1 MKNIISINNM
11 KKLALIP
18 VVMLVLLISSCEDII
33 DLKPYSAISD
43 ATAFS
48 TPSLVILSVNG
59 MYNGAEIGYYDGGYR
74 GYPFGAAFVEQGEA
88 RGEDVVNNASFYQLT
103 YTATYDRTT
112 ANNINYWFD
121 CYRLI
126 NRANIVIKGVNDAVS
141 KNIITQA
148 QGNIYLGEAY
158 YFRAITHLE
167 LMWHFARPYKY
178 TADASHPGVPYR
190 EEAYDNLNALDAGLA
205 QGRNTVAECYQKIL
219 ADLDFAEANL
229 PTKGTLS
236 GNSKITRAT
245 KGAAIA
251 YKTRV
256 CLHMWDWARLKTE
269 AAKLLALTGSEAY
282 TITPDPNTP
291 FSSAYSNTESIFSI
305 ENSASNNPG
314 VNAALPQM
322 FKRRQLVNI
331 SPIIWR
337 NLSWLSDDKRR
348 SQTSGSFV
356 ISAGTGLV
364 TNKYK
369 DDVNSTDPAPIIRY
383 AEVLL
388 NLAEAY
394 CRTASMTGAPDAT
407 ALGYLNQVRN
417 RSLATPATQAYTAA
431 SFADN
436 QALLGA
442 ILTER
447 RIEFVC
453 EGRRWPDIHRLQDC
467 PYFPINGIPAK
478 LANASVAASLYT
490 LGTPYGTNPAT
501 EKFGVAA
508 IPGSDYRFLWPI
520 PQREVDINPTL
531 AAQQNPGW

>member
-1 MKNIISINNM
+1 MKNIFSRVNMM
-11 KKLALIP
+11 KKLVVIP
-18 VVMLVLLISSCEDII
+18 VMILLLMVVSCKKII
-33 DLKPYSAISD
+33 DLQPYSSISD

-48 TPSLVILSVNG
+48 TPSLIALSVTG
-59 MYNGAEIGYYDGGYR
+59 MYNGAEIGYYDAGYR
-74 GYPFGAAFVEQGEA
+74 GYPFGAAFVEQGDC
-88 RGEDVVNNASFYQLT
+88 RGEDVVNNATFYQLT

-126 NRANIVIKGVNDAVS
+126 NRANIVIKGVTAAVS

-158 YFRAITHLE
+158 FFRAITHLE

-178 TADASHPGVPYR
+178 TADGSHLGVPYR
-190 EEAYDNLNALDAGLA
+190 DVPYDNLAGIDAGTGQA
-205 QGRNTVAECYQKIL
+205 RNTVKECYTKIL
-219 ADLDFAEANL
+219 ADLDLAETNL
-229 PTKGTLS
+229 PLKSALS
-236 GNSKITRAT
+236 GNAKITRASRQ
-245 KGAAIA
+245 AAIA

-256 CLHMWDWARLKTE
+256 CLHMWDFARLKTE
-269 AAKLLALTGSEAY
+269 AAKLLAYTGGDAY
-282 TITPDPNTP
+282 TITADPNTP
-291 FSSAYSNTESIFSI
+291 FTSGYSNTESIFSI
-305 ENSASNNPG
+305 ENSAANNPG

-322 FKRRQLVNI
+322 FGRRQLVNI

-337 NLSWLSDDKRR
+337 NAAWLPDDKRR
-348 SQTSGSFV
+348 SQTSGGMV
-356 ISAGTGLV
+356 VVAPTGLV

-369 DDVNSTDPAPIIRY
+369 DQTNSTDPAPVIRY
-383 AEVLL
+383 AEVIL

-436 QALLGA
+436 TALLGA

-447 RIEFVC
+447 RIEFLC
-453 EGRRWPDIHRLQDC
+453 EGRRWPDIHRLQDDT
-467 PYFPINGIPAK
+467 YFPINGIPAK
-478 LANASVAASLYT
+478 LSNASVSAALYT
-490 LGTPYGTNPAT
+490 LGTPYSGPY
-501 EKFGVAA
+501 GVAA
-508 IPGSDYRFLWPI
+508 IPGTDYRFLWPI